1 MMLVSSWNSFLFRLT
16 SAEVNS
22 SAANLEKLVLS
33 STSLTTL
40 AYTITARSKESANAA
55 RRRSCELSCCTLAV
69 KLRAGGSSESVSK
82 QSQKQFRIGL
92 QIVWLLNAPTPAV
105 QGACY
110 SGSRRTLQPLPLQ
123 FHAACEPQPWRY
135 ALRSSSNALRRPQEP
150 HRTVFLHPAIT
161 LNKALLA
168 AKERRSCLL
177 RVRRSKAVK
186 RLQGHRTDRY

>member
-82 QSQKQFRIGL
+82 QSQRQFRIGL
-92 QIVWLLNAPTPAV
+92 QIVWLLNCNFTPRV
-105 QGACY
+105 NHNLGDM
-110 SGSRRTLQPLPLQ
+110 
-123 FHAACEPQPWRY
+123 
-135 ALRSSSNALRRPQEP
+135 LRSSSNAQRRPQEP
-150 HRTVFLHPAIT
+150 HRIVYIHPAIT
-161 LNKALLA
+161 LNKSLLA

-177 RVRRSKAVK
+177 RVYTSREAH
-186 RLQGHRTDRY
+186 RLQAHRTDRY